1 MGVTGGKSS
10 EVGCGL
16 LCTENILK
24 GPTKRVSLPGLQQG
38 KEATFYISQYRCCV
52 SSDRRNYQGIYF
64 LYQCGVSAP
73 LPRACTFSSPSAHM
87 T

>member
-1 MGVTGGKSS
+1 MRLVVVCCVMKTYSKAPLR
-10 EVGCGL
+10 GL
-16 LCTENILK
+16 
-24 GPTKRVSLPGLQQG
+24 SLPGLQEG

-52 SSDRRNYQGIYF
+52 SSDRRNYEGIYF
-64 LYQCGVSAP
+64 LCQCGVSAQ